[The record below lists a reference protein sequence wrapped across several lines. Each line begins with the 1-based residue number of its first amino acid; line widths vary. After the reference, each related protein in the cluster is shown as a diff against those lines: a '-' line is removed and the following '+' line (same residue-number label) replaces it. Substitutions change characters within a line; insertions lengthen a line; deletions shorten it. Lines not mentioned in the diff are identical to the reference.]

1 MIHEEWV
8 QRDEID
14 STNEKEK
21 KNYTQPEREEENL
34 I

>member
-21 KNYTQPEREEENL
+21 NYTQPEREEENL